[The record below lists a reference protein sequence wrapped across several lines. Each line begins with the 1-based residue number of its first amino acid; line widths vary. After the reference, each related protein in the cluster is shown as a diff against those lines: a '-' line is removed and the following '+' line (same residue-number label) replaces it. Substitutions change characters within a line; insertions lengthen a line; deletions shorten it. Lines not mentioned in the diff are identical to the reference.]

1 MFWPSNRLGYTPL
14 EEAKAASDVK
24 VIDSIEQFRSSRTL
38 GETTKENIV
47 ERSTIIDNTKST
59 GQLQKS
65 VSELSDRVNFLESL
79 LTEVSK
85 IGDTLK
91 SQSTADKIENPETL
105 KELGEKLSAMKP
117 ATNENS
123 TTAEWM

>member
-1 MFWPSNRLGYTPL
+1 M

-24 VIDSIEQFRSSRTL
+24 VIDAIEQFRSSRAL

-47 ERSTIIDNTKST
+47 ERSMIMDNNKSTT
-59 GQLQKS
+59 GQLQKT

-91 SQSTADKIENPETL
+91 SQSTAEKVQNPDTL

-117 ATNENS
+117 TNGATTVVE
-123 TTAEWM
+123 